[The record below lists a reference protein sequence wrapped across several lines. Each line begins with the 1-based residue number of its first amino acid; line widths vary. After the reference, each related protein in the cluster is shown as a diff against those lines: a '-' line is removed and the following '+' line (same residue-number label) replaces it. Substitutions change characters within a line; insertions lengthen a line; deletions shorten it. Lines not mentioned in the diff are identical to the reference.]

1 MKNVQGL
8 TGMFGLTRA
17 RLDLV
22 RWILIRRR
30 GVGRG
35 GSGVDS
41 RLSWRAG
48 SALDRDMAR
57 RAERRLGSTLGGA
70 GDDVRRRAAA
80 GVAEVAKIGTPGTGS
95 SAVWP
100 GSESERRGT
109 HLGVRWSRGRPD
121 RGTRR
126 RGAERRRWRAQ
137 ASGTEGERRG
147 KGAGDVA
154 HHDAELRGCVADEDR
169 RRNGGSAARRGAPRS
184 SNYGAAAARV

>member
-1 MKNVQGL
+1 MQNVQGL
-8 TGMFGLTRA
+8 TGMFGLTRV

-30 GVGRG
+30 AVGRG
-35 GSGVDS
+35 SSGVGS
-41 RLSWRAG
+41 RLGWRDG
-48 SALDRDMAR
+48 SAADRPMAR

-70 GDDVRRRAAA
+70 GDDVRWQAMAGVA
-80 GVAEVAKIGTPGTGS
+80 GVAEIGTPGTGS

-100 GSESERRGT
+100 GRESERRGT

-126 RGAERRRWRAQ
+126 RGAERRRRRAQ

-147 KGAGDVA
+147 KGAGDIA
-154 HHDAELRGCVADEDR
+154 HHDAEVRGCVADEDR
-169 RRNGGSAARRGAPRS
+169 RRNGGSAAAQSSRAPM
-184 SNYGAAAARV
+184 ADAARV